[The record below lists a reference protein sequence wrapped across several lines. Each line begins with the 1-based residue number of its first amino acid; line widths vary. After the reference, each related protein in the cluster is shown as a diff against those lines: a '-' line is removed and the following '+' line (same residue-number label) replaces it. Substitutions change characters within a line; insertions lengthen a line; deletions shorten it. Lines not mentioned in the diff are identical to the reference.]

1 MYCTYPFL
9 PLNFSLI
16 KIQRPGRNVER
27 SILKFFMN
35 ARSKLI
41 LDCKKKT
48 FSFTLKHINVFMSS
62 ISKI

>member
-16 KIQRPGRNVER
+16 KTQRPGRNVER

-41 LDCKKKT
+41 LDCKKKKNILLYPKT
-48 FSFTLKHINVFMSS
+48 YKCFYVIYF
-62 ISKI
+62 